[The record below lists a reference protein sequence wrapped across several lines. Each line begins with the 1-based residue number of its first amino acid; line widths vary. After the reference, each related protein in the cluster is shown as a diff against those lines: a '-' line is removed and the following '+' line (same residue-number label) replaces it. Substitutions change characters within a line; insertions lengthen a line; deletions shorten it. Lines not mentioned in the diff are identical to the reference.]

1 MTTQVNTFQDI
12 LDALEKEPALRE
24 QLRSYIHTE
33 ELLQLPAQFV
43 LLRADVDELKKGQA
57 RLEGRMDRLEEGQ
70 AQLQEGQ
77 AGLANRMDRLEEV
90 TTGIASRMDRLEEA
104 TTGIASRMDR
114 IEGRFG
120 NFEGRQYEQTATPR
134 IVVRAPILLGIKR
147 PQIALA
153 HVGPV
158 RQSFHDAMADAIED
172 GRISEEEYMDLGD
185 ADLIVR
191 GGNRRHAVVEISLG
205 PDNDDI
211 TRAVR
216 RSEILQRATGED
228 VVAVV
233 ATPSP
238 HPALV
243 EEAERRSSHVIDIP
257 SSQ

>member
-57 RLEGRMDRLEEGQ
+57 GLEERMDRLE
-70 AQLQEGQ
+70 EGQ
-77 AGLANRMDRLEEV
+77 AGLANRMDRLEE
-90 TTGIASRMDRLEEA
+90 GQAILANRMDRLEEGQA
-104 TTGIASRMDR
+104 GLKEVTTGIASRMDR

-243 EEAERRSSHVIDIP
+243 EEAERRSAHVIDIP